1 MFTINLC
8 GGIDQAQDSMM
19 TPGTTQ
25 TAITISEDL
34 ANYWMQGTATMKTF
48 EVLLGQAAK
57 RTACPLLCSIAIQS
71 NRKL

>member
-1 MFTINLC
+1 
-8 GGIDQAQDSMM
+8 M